1 MRSKLFTS
9 LDFGILEFYGTL
21 YESFQQACETM
32 MSEFKGCIPE
42 GSLQARIRATKR
54 ETTTPERAGEDIIG
68 STLADEAIG
77 MCIIDP
83 SGHPMKYDD
92 LTVLENVVA
101 SQHVRIELDVP
112 GPGGKGWRR
121 TNSSVLTS
129 DLGEHVCE
137 DIAKGSAHILEH
149 TYVAGSDPHYD
160 AKTWPVSHP
169 YGSGTVDG
177 QKTHDCERNACIIWG
192 QMLTYI
198 NAGFSRI
205 SVVTWSVYA
214 EPGSGGI
221 QRHARNRLTQIQ
233 PWFRRSP
240 MWAFW
245 SLNRLLYSTLFFK
258 NLVRRKAGIKTASSA
273 NDPDAFTRH
282 FGTAQPSSIP
292 ECTSATNTLCACV
305 ATRRFFF
312 K

>member
-112 GPGGKGWRR
+112 GPGGRGWRR

-149 TYVAGSDPHYD
+149 TYVAGYDPHYD
-160 AKTWPVSHP
+160 AKKRGQYPTRMAQGLSTDENTRLRTQCMIP
-169 YGSGTVDG
+169 YTLAF
-177 QKTHDCERNACIIWG
+177 TI
-192 QMLTYI
+192 L
-198 NAGFSRI
+198 
-205 SVVTWSVYA
+205 SVVTWSVSA

-240 MWAFW
+240 MWGFW

-258 NLVRRKAGIKTASSA
+258 NFVRRKAGIKTASSA

-292 ECTSATNTLCACV
+292 ECTSAMNTPCACV
-305 ATRRFFF
+305 ATHRFFLKYF
-312 K
+312 AHS

>member
-177 QKTHDCERNACIIWG
+177 RKHATANTMHDPYTLA
-192 QMLTYI
+192 
-198 NAGFSRI
+198 FRI
-205 SVVTWSVYA
+205 LSLVTWSVSA

-240 MWAFW
+240 MWGFW

-292 ECTSATNTLCACV
+292 ECTSATNTPCACV
-305 ATRRFFF
+305 ATRTASF
-312 K
+312 